1 MAVLAVSLAASNC
14 NRRAKTF
21 WAENNVEA
29 RTMTAWTY
37 GGKKIRTNSCE
48 LALARKCVRGTG
60 FYAEERFAAISPCPP
75 FHGFPRNLPENMEIQ
90 PDGGLLNI

>member
-21 WAENNVEA
+21 LAENHVNA
-29 RTMTAWTY
+29 RAMTAWTY

-48 LALARKCVRGTG
+48 LALARKCVRRNGY
-60 FYAEERFAAISPCPP
+60 YAEERFAAIPRCPP
-75 FHGFPRNLPENMEIQ
+75 FHRFPRNMPENVEIQ
-90 PDGGLLNI
+90 PDGRHINM